1 MQELKTL
8 NRKIK
13 KVTFFMY
20 NNLKVKVIIILSEVV
35 LDFYI
40 GRDKWLVLIFLVKIL
55 NSVKIFCLR

>member
-40 GRDKWLVLIFLVKIL
+40 GRDKWSVLIFLVKIL

>member
-40 GRDKWLVLIFLVKIL
+40 GRDK
-55 NSVKIFCLR
+55 

>member
-13 KVTFFMY
+13 KVTFFIY